1 MEAQANLAAREDHAV
16 QEPCLSDKTEYPD
29 DKVLKR
35 HLGDAKDAWDSF
47 ALFLEDN
54 YPSYSGEWRYYND
67 GKSWL
72 YKIAR
77 KTKTI
82 CWISVYRGKF
92 TTTFYF
98 PDRAENLIINSSL
111 RKKYIEQFVNARRYG
126 KTRGLTVDIR
136 KAADL
141 STTKK
146 LLAIKEDFK

>member
-1 MEAQANLAAREDHAV
+1 VE
-16 QEPCLSDKTEYPD
+16 EPCLNDKTEYPD

-35 HLGDAKDAWDSF
+35 HLGDAKVAWDSF
-47 ALFLEDN
+47 AVFLEGN
-54 YPSYSGEWRYYND
+54 YSNYIGEWRYYND

-72 YKIAR
+72 YKIAK
-77 KTKTI
+77 KTTTI
-82 CWISVYRGKF
+82 CWVSVYSGNF

-98 PDRAENLIINSSL
+98 PDRAESLIVNSSL

-136 KAADL
+136 KASDL

-146 LLAIKEDFK
+146 LIAIKEDFK